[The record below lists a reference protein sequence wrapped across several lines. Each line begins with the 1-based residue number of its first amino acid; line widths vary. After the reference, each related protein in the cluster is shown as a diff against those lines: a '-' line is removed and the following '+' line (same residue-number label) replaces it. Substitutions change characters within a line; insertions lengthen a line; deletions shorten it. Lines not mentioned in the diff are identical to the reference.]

1 MKEITSFEHKN
12 KKRKNIA
19 TAELRN
25 FKKKNEEIEK
35 AKYERNESLDPQLI
49 WKKKSENDL
58 ELENIPIYV
67 NEKIDPKSIIKNFQK
82 QKDEFTGQGNLFSDF
97 EDDVDFKK
105 KIEFY
110 EHEQRWSNRLI
121 LGDSSIVMNSL
132 LEKEYLGEKVQT
144 IFIDPP
150 YGIKF
155 ASNWQ
160 VSTKK
165 TNVTHGKKSD
175 INREPEVIKAFR
187 DTWHL
192 GIHSYLNYLRDRLV
206 LSHRLLD
213 PTGSIFVQIGDEN
226 IHLVRSLLDEIFG
239 MENFIS
245 QITFRTNSPLSSQFL
260 GKGVDFI
267 LWYAKDKERIKFRS
281 LFVEKDNS
289 ESSMY
294 RYYENKNFE
303 ITRLNKIDQTSEDFS
318 KDKILR
324 TSSLVSSGYTESCF
338 YDFEFKGRKIT
349 RRDKSWKPNQKGMER
364 LIKANRLAMVGKVPE
379 YKRYFND
386 FPVQTLSNNWTDT
399 FSDYKK
405 LYVVQTPTKVIERC
419 ILMTSDPGDLILDP
433 TCGGGTTAYVSEK
446 FGRRWITIDS
456 SRVSLCLT
464 RIRLMSAYFDYYKL
478 NDKNNLKS
486 GFEYKKV
493 KHIQLRDISRNEN
506 IDPIFDS
513 YKKDIQTLIK
523 SINKDLDKKLDEYE
537 IIKIES
543 LKNKSIQKKIDDLRK
558 IVLSRDSEIEKNINE
573 NSGFEVLY
581 DKPLVDNTKVRVT
594 GKFTVES
601 LSPNTSIYD
610 TNVDGKV
617 SDMEHTNRTE
627 FIEVVKNYLEKNP
640 IKSLYK
646 DSRVQLENIENLS
659 GGLWINLKAETK
671 DTKKKVA
678 IFIGP
683 ETGTLNAEH
692 VKECAKEATKGIGY
706 EILYVL
712 GFSFDPY
719 VVEVCK
725 EDFGNLK
732 IIPVRMNNDLQT
744 GLREELKNTGTG
756 NIFMVF
762 GEPDI
767 KVIKT
772 EKNKIKII
780 INGLDVYDPT
790 TGSIRNNPIE
800 QIACW
805 FIDTD
810 YDGESFYVKHA
821 YFVGNEKEFESLK
834 KTLKLE
840 LDLEEWSKL
849 NSTESIAF
857 EIPKSKKIAL
867 KVINNFGDEILKVYN
882 NIEKEIK

>member
-1 MKEITSFEHKN
+1 M
-12 KKRKNIA
+12 
-19 TAELRN
+19 ELT
-25 FKKKNEEIEK
+25 
-35 AKYERNESLDPQLI
+35 LI
-49 WKKKSENDL
+49 NYK
-58 ELENIPIYV
+58 
-67 NEKIDPKSIIKNFQK
+67 FQ
-82 QKDEFTGQGNLFSDF
+82 Q
-97 EDDVDFKK
+97 
-105 KIEFY
+105 
-110 EHEQRWSNRLI
+110 
-121 LGDSSIVMNSL
+121 
-132 LEKEYLGEKVQT
+132 
-144 IFIDPP
+144 
-150 YGIKF
+150 
-155 ASNWQ
+155 
-160 VSTKK
+160 K

-260 GKGVDFI
+260 GKGIDFI
-267 LWYAKDKERIKFRS
+267 LTEDKERIKFRS

-405 LYVVQTPTKVIERC
+405 LYLVQTPTKVIERC

-543 LKNKSIQKKIDDLRK
+543 LKNKNIQKKIDDLRK

-581 DKPLVDNTKVRVT
+581 DKPLVDKTKVRVT

-601 LSPNTSIYD
+601 LSPNASIYD
-610 TNVDGKV
+610 TMDGKV
-617 SDMEHTNRTE
+617 R
-627 FIEVVKNYLEKNP
+627 I
-640 IKSLYK
+640 
-646 DSRVQLENIENLS
+646 
-659 GGLWINLKAETK
+659 
-671 DTKKKVA
+671 
-678 IFIGP
+678 
-683 ETGTLNAEH
+683 
-692 VKECAKEATKGIGY
+692 
-706 EILYVL
+706 
-712 GFSFDPY
+712 
-719 VVEVCK
+719 
-725 EDFGNLK
+725 
-732 IIPVRMNNDLQT
+732 
-744 GLREELKNTGTG
+744 
-756 NIFMVF
+756 
-762 GEPDI
+762 
-767 KVIKT
+767 
-772 EKNKIKII
+772 
-780 INGLDVYDPT
+780 
-790 TGSIRNNPIE
+790 
-800 QIACW
+800 
-805 FIDTD
+805 
-810 YDGESFYVKHA
+810 
-821 YFVGNEKEFESLK
+821 
-834 KTLKLE
+834 
-840 LDLEEWSKL
+840 
-849 NSTESIAF
+849 
-857 EIPKSKKIAL
+857 
-867 KVINNFGDEILKVYN
+867 
-882 NIEKEIK
+882 